1 VKGTV
6 IVIEGDEVYMINVD
20 SLEDLIEVLENVGG
34 NEVLVVVR

>member
-1 VKGTV
+1 MKGTV